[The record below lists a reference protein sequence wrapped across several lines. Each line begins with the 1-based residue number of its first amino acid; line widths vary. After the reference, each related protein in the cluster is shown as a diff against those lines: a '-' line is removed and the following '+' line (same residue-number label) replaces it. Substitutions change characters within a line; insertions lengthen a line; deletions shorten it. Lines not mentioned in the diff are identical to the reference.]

1 MAVETHEE
9 EILGKAYDARL
20 MRRLL
25 HYLRPYWPH
34 VVLATVITIA
44 YSGMGPLRPYLTKIA
59 IDNCIETGD
68 TTDLIKI
75 VLALFGVISL
85 QAFLRY
91 GSAYL
96 TQWIG
101 QKTIFDIRMQIY
113 GHLQRLGIKYFDRNP
128 VGRLVTRVT
137 NDVEALNDL
146 FSSGIVMAFGDVF
159 TILWILY
166 FMFNLSVALALVT
179 LTVIPIL
186 AYITMLFRKK
196 VRVAYR
202 QVRLLIARMNA
213 FLQEHISGVIVDQI
227 YNRERRALHSFE
239 EVSGKLRD
247 ANVKSVFYYALFYP
261 GVELTSAVAVALIIW
276 YGGSHL
282 VPEAFARLHPGI
294 TIGIL
299 IAFLQYAEQFFMPIR
314 DLSEKYNILQTAM
327 ASSERIFKVLD
338 DKTIVPEPAN
348 PAHLDEVK
356 GKIEF
361 RDVTFAYDD
370 QNYVLRNVSF
380 VANPGETIAIV
391 GATGAGKTSIVN
403 LLMRFYDV
411 SMGGVFIDGINVK
424 DMSSADL
431 RKNIAI
437 VMQDVFLFSGS
448 VHYNISLG
456 DEEISIEKVRG
467 AAKLVGADG
476 FISRLPKSYEDD
488 VKERGAALSV
498 GQKQLISFARALAY
512 DPRILI
518 LDEATANIDTETE
531 QLIQSATV
539 NLLKGRTSI
548 VIAHRLSTIQHS
560 SRIIVLH
567 KGEIREQGTHQ
578 ELIARGGIYYRLYQ
592 LQYKDQERLA
602 QSRKAGS
609 RDRLAPSRQINNS

>member
-1 MAVETHEE
+1 MAVEIHEE

-25 HYLRPYWPH
+25 HYLKPYWWQ
-34 VVLATVITIA
+34 VAVAIVITIV
-44 YSGMGPLRPYLTKIA
+44 YSWMGPVRPYLTQIA
-59 IDNCIETGD
+59 IDKYIRRGDGAGLFKIIELLFAVTMAQ
-68 TTDLIKI
+68 
-75 VLALFGVISL
+75 AL
-85 QAFLRY
+85 LRY

-101 QKTIFDIRMQIY
+101 QKTIFDIRMEIY
-113 GHLQRLGIKYFDRNP
+113 KHLHNLGIKYFDRNP

-159 TILWILY
+159 TIIWILIY
-166 FMFNLSVALALVT
+166 MFGLSASLAVVT
-179 LTVIPIL
+179 LLVLPIL

-196 VRVAYR
+196 VRAAYR
-202 QVRLLIARMNA
+202 QVRLHIARMNA

-227 YNRERRALHSFE
+227 HNRERRALHSFE
-239 EVSGKLRD
+239 EVSGKLKD

-261 GVELTSAVAVALIIW
+261 GVEATQAIAVGLIIW
-276 YGGSHL
+276 YGGTHL
-282 VPEAFARLHPGI
+282 VPESVLQSNGL
-294 TIGIL
+294 TIGVL
-299 IAFLQYAEQFFMPIR
+299 IAFLQFTEQFFMPIR

-327 ASSERIFKVLD
+327 ASSERIFKVID
-338 DKTIVPEPAN
+338 DKTIVPEPDVPLPLEN
-348 PAHLDEVK
+348 VE

-361 RDVTFAYDD
+361 KNVTFAYDD
-370 QNYVLRNVSF
+370 QNYVLKNVSF
-380 VANPGETIAIV
+380 TANPGETIAIV

-411 SMGGVFIDGINVK
+411 NNGGVFIDGVNVK
-424 DMSSADL
+424 DISTAEL

-448 VHYNISLG
+448 VRDNISLG
-456 DEEISIEKVRG
+456 NNKIGFEKIEK
-467 AAKLVGADG
+467 ASALVGADD
-476 FISRLPKSYEDD
+476 FIKRLPKKYDDD

-531 QLIQSATV
+531 QLIQEATE
-539 NLLKGRTSI
+539 NLLRGRTSI

-560 SRIIVLH
+560 SKIIVLH

-578 ELIARGGIYYRLYQ
+578 ELIALGGIYYRLYQ
-592 LQYKDQERLA
+592 LQYKEQERLG
-602 QSRKAGS
+602 QSRVPPESLK
-609 RDRLAPSRQINNS
+609 RLAPSRVMK

>member
-1 MAVETHEE
+1 MAVELHEE

-25 HYLRPYWPH
+25 HYLKPYWAP
-34 VVLATVITIA
+34 VVFAIIITIA
-44 YSGMGPLRPYLTKIA
+44 YSGMGPVRPYLTQIA
-59 IDNCIETGD
+59 IDDYIRPGDAAGLLKIIELLFAVTFGQ
-68 TTDLIKI
+68 
-75 VLALFGVISL
+75 AL
-85 QAFLRY
+85 LRY

-101 QKTIFDIRMQIY
+101 QKTIFDIRMEIY
-113 GHLQRLGIKYFDRNP
+113 NHLHKLGIRYFDRNP

-159 TILWILY
+159 TIVWILY
-166 FMFNLSVALALVT
+166 FMFSLSAPLSIVT
-179 LTVIPIL
+179 LLVIPIL
-186 AYITMLFRKK
+186 AYITMIFRRK
-196 VRVAYR
+196 VRAAYR

-227 YNRERRALHSFE
+227 HNRERRALHDFQD
-239 EVSGKLRD
+239 VSGRLKD
-247 ANVKSVFYYALFYP
+247 ANIKSVFYYALFYP
-261 GVELTSAVAVALIIW
+261 GVEATQAIAIGLIIW
-276 YGGSHL
+276 YGGTHL
-282 VPEAFARLHPGI
+282 IPESVFVNHGI
-294 TIGIL
+294 TIGVL
-299 IAFLQYAEQFFMPIR
+299 IAFLQFTEQFFMPIR

-327 ASSERIFKVLD
+327 ASSERIFKVVD
-338 DKTIVPEPAN
+338 DKTLVPESETPLPLAN
-348 PAHLDEVK
+348 VK

-361 RDVTFAYDD
+361 RNVTFAYDD
-370 QNYVLRNVSF
+370 SNYVLKNVTF
-380 VANPGETIAIV
+380 TANQGETVAIV

-411 SMGGVFIDGINVK
+411 NEGGVFIDGINVK
-424 DMSSADL
+424 DVSSADL

-448 VHYNISLG
+448 VRDNISLG
-456 DEEISIEKVRG
+456 DETIEFERIQKASR
-467 AAKLVGADG
+467 LVGAHD
-476 FISRLPKSYEDD
+476 FIERLPRKYDDD

-531 QLIQSATV
+531 QLIQSATE
-539 NLLKGRTSI
+539 NLLRGRTSI
-548 VIAHRLSTIQHS
+548 VIAHRLSTIQHAS
-560 SRIIVLH
+560 KIIVLH

-578 ELIARGGIYYRLYQ
+578 QLIALGGIYYRLYQ
-592 LQYKDQERLA
+592 LQYKDQERVA
-602 QSRKAGS
+602 QSRLRAGS
-609 RDRLAPSRQINNS
+609 RVSVSK

>member
-1 MAVETHEE
+1 MAVEQHEE
-9 EILGKAYDARL
+9 EILGKAYDGRL

-34 VVLATVITIA
+34 VVVAIIITVA
-44 YSGMGPLRPYLTKIA
+44 YSGMGPVRPYLTQIA
-59 IDNCIETGD
+59 IDKYIRPGD
-68 TTDLIKI
+68 TVGLFKI
-75 VLALFGVISL
+75 IEILFAVTLA

-101 QKTIFDIRMQIY
+101 QKTIFDIRMEIY
-113 GHLQRLGIKYFDRNP
+113 GHLHKLGIKYFDRNP

-159 TILWILY
+159 TIVWILI
-166 FMFNLSVALALVT
+166 FMFKLSVPLSIVT
-179 LTVIPIL
+179 LLVIPIL
-186 AYITMLFRKK
+186 GYITMLFRRK
-196 VRVAYR
+196 VRAAYR

-213 FLQEHISGVIVDQI
+213 FLQEHISGVVVDQV
-227 YNRERRALHSFE
+227 YNRERRALHNFQ
-239 EVSGKLRD
+239 EVSGKLKD
-247 ANVKSVFYYALFYP
+247 ANIKSVFYYALFYP
-261 GVELTSAVAVALIIW
+261 GVEATQAIAVGLIIW
-276 YGGSHL
+276 YGGTHL
-282 VPEAFARLHPGI
+282 IPESVLQGHGL
-294 TIGIL
+294 TIGVL
-299 IAFLQYAEQFFMPIR
+299 IAFLQFTEQFFMPIR

-327 ASSERIFKVLD
+327 ASSERIFKVVD
-338 DKTIVPEPAN
+338 DKTIVPEPQN
-348 PAHLDEVK
+348 PKVLPEVK

-361 RDVTFAYDD
+361 KNVTFAYDD
-370 QNYVLRNVSF
+370 ANYVLKNVTF
-380 VANPGETIAIV
+380 TANPGETVAIV

-411 SMGGVFIDGINVK
+411 NEGGVHVDGVNVK
-424 DMSSADL
+424 DISTADL

-448 VHYNISLG
+448 VHDNISLG
-456 DEEISIEKVRG
+456 NADIPFEKIEKAATVVG
-467 AAKLVGADG
+467 AAG
-476 FISRLPKSYEDD
+476 FINRLPKKYDDD
-488 VKERGAALSV
+488 VRERGAALSV

-531 QLIQSATV
+531 QLIQKATE
-539 NLLKGRTSI
+539 NLLTGRTSI

-560 SRIIVLH
+560 SKIIVLH

-578 ELIARGGIYYRLYQ
+578 ELIALGGIYYRLYQ
-592 LQYKDQERLA
+592 LQYKDQERMA
-602 QSRKAGS
+602 NKARS
-609 RDRLAPSRQINNS
+609 MAAK

>member
-1 MAVETHEE
+1 MAVELHEE

-25 HYLRPYWPH
+25 HYLRPYWGQ
-34 VVLATVITIA
+34 VIFAIMITIA
-44 YSGMGPLRPYLTKIA
+44 YSGMGPVRPYLTQIA
-59 IDNCIETGD
+59 IDDYIRPGNPAGLFKIIE
-68 TTDLIKI
+68 L
-75 VLALFGVISL
+75 LFAVTL
-85 QAFLRY
+85 VQAFLRY

-101 QKTIFDIRMQIY
+101 QKTIFDIRMEIY
-113 GHLQRLGIKYFDRNP
+113 THLHKLGIKYFDRNP

-146 FSSGIVMAFGDVF
+146 FSSGIVMAFGDIF
-159 TILWILY
+159 TILWILF
-166 FMFNLSVALALVT
+166 FMFRLSVALSIVT
-179 LTVIPIL
+179 LLVIPIL

-196 VRVAYR
+196 VRSAYR

-227 YNRERRALHSFE
+227 YNRERRAFRNFQD
-239 EVSGKLRD
+239 VSGKLKD
-247 ANVKSVFYYALFYP
+247 ANIKSVFYYALFYP
-261 GVELTSAVAVALIIW
+261 GVEATQAIAIGLIIW
-276 YGGSHL
+276 YGGTHL
-282 VPEAFARLHPGI
+282 VPESVFQNHGI
-294 TIGIL
+294 TIGVL
-299 IAFLQYAEQFFMPIR
+299 IAFLQFTEQFFMPIR

-327 ASSERIFKVLD
+327 ASSERIFKVID
-338 DKTIVPEPAN
+338 DKTIVPEPQK
-348 PAHLDEVK
+348 PLTLKEVE
-356 GKIEF
+356 GQIEF
-361 RDVTFAYDD
+361 KNVTFAYDD
-370 QNYVLRNVSF
+370 QNYVLRNVTF
-380 VANPGETIAIV
+380 AANPGETVAIV

-411 SMGGVFIDGINVK
+411 NEGGVFIDGVNVK
-424 DMSSADL
+424 DISTAEL

-448 VHYNISLG
+448 VHDNISLG
-456 DEEISIEKVRG
+456 DDNIPLEKIEK
-467 AAKLVGADG
+467 ASSLVGADD
-476 FISRLPKSYEDD
+476 FIKRLPKKYDDD

-531 QLIQSATV
+531 QLIQKGTE
-539 NLLKGRTSI
+539 NLLRGRTSI

-560 SRIIVLH
+560 SKIIVLH

-578 ELIARGGIYYRLYQ
+578 ELIALGGIYYRLYQ
-592 LQYKDQERLA
+592 LQYKDQERIT
-602 QSRKAGS
+602 QSRLQS
-609 RDRLAPSRQINNS
+609 RSRERLAPSRLTK